1 MYLQSVLEPVVVA
14 PNFVFDLFEVQ
25 LLFVQV
31 ELAEPVPVRGLIKV
45 LSFLQYRLVLLP

>member
-1 MYLQSVLEPVVVA
+1 MYLQPALEPVGVVA
-14 PNFVFDLFEVQ
+14 NYVFDSFETQ
-25 LLFVQV
+25 LPFVQV